1 MHEALCCWIMAPL
14 RATLRRGVAV
24 AMVAGLLGAG
34 GASEAQAPSAAAPAP
49 AAAPS
54 HVIGLGQPL
63 SPADIDRYAIT
74 IFPDGRNLPPGRG
87 SVEQGARLYAMQC
100 AACHGAKGIE
110 GPAARLVGSD
120 GFIGWSDPLRPL
132 RVRKYPL
139 QVLSMG
145 AMWPYATTVFDYVR
159 RGMPLYAP
167 KSLTDDEVYAITAH
181 LLHLNGLVA
190 SNAVMDKEK
199 LPKVVMPGRDR
210 TVSAWPPER

>member
-1 MHEALCCWIMAPL
+1 MREYHCCQLLPAG
-14 RATLRRGVAV
+14 RATLRRGAVA
-24 AMVAGLLGAG
+24 AMVAGLVGAG
-34 GASEAQAPSAAAPAP
+34 AASEAQAPSAATPEP
-49 AAAPS
+49 AAPP

-63 SPADIDRYAIT
+63 SPADVERHAIT
-74 IFPDGRNLPPGRG
+74 VFPNGRNLPAGRG
-87 SVEQGARLYAMQC
+87 SVEQGARLYAMHC

-139 QVLSMG
+139 QVLSVG

-159 RGMPLYAP
+159 RGMPMHAP

-181 LLHLNGLVA
+181 LLHLNGLVPGDA
-190 SNAVMDKEK
+190 IMDKEK
-199 LPKVVMPGRDR
+199 LPRVVMPGRDR
-210 TVSAWPPER
+210 TVSAWPQER